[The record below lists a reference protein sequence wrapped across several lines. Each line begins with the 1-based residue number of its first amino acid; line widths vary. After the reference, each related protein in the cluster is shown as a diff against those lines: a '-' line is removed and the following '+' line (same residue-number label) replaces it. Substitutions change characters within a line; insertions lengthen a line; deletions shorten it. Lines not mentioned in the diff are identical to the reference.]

1 VEATIAGILGAVVG
15 ALASG
20 YFALR
25 AAQGQIEAMMQQVRG
40 SVSDRLYETNRTLL
54 EYLGNYPALRPY
66 FYDNRPLADCREDDR
81 NRAMV
86 IAGMFGD
93 LMELVVL
100 DLNQLS
106 ESVRDRWAQ
115 FVSDTYAASPAVRE
129 YLSQFG
135 HWYSPK
141 LLDLVRKDRPSQTA
155 VPAASVC

>member
-1 VEATIAGILGAVVG
+1 
-15 ALASG
+15 
-20 YFALR
+20 
-25 AAQGQIEAMMQQVRG
+25 
-40 SVSDRLYETNRTLL
+40 
-54 EYLGNYPALRPY
+54 
-66 FYDNRPLADCREDDR
+66 
-81 NRAMV
+81 
-86 IAGMFGD
+86 MFGD